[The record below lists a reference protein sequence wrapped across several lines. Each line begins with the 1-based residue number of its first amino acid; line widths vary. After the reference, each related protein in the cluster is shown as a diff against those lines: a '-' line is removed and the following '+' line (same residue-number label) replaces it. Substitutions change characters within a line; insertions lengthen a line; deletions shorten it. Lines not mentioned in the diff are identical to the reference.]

1 MRVVNY
7 SDLRKNLKGY
17 LDSVYQDRQPLV
29 VTRRNNEHV
38 VMISIDEYH
47 SLAET
52 EYLLSEEANA
62 RHLRDSLAGRPQ
74 RWCQAPRAQRR
85 LNALSL
91 ELLFTDDGW
100 RDYLFWQQTDRRMLQ
115 RINTLIRDTLRSPFQ
130 GIGKPEPLRHEL
142 QGCWS
147 RRIDSEHR
155 LVYEVHER
163 QLRIIACR
171 YHYQ

>member
-62 RHLRDSLAGRPQ
+62 RHLRDSL
-74 RWCQAPRAQRR
+74 RASRSGGAKRR
-85 LNALSL
+85 ELS
-91 ELLFTDDGW
+91 ED
-100 RDYLFWQQTDRRMLQ
+100 
-115 RINTLIRDTLRSPFQ
+115 
-130 GIGKPEPLRHEL
+130 
-142 QGCWS
+142 
-147 RRIDSEHR
+147 
-155 LVYEVHER
+155 
-163 QLRIIACR
+163 
-171 YHYQ
+171 